1 MENVSLPSISGQF
14 SYGLEIVDPAL
25 GNVISA
31 NVRLYPG
38 KRVLEIKTIKDIQ
51 RNYKQQT
58 YD

>member
-1 MENVSLPSISGQF
+1 MENVSLPSIAGQF

-31 NVRLYPG
+31 NVRYPG

>member
-38 KRVLEIKTIKDIQ
+38 KRVLEIKPIKDIQ

>member
-1 MENVSLPSISGQF
+1 MENVSLPSIAGQF

-38 KRVLEIKTIKDIQ
+38 KRVLEIK
-51 RNYKQQT
+51 NYQEYSKKL
-58 YD
+58 

>member
-1 MENVSLPSISGQF
+1 MENVSLPSIAGQF

-38 KRVLEIKTIKDIQ
+38 KRVLE
-51 RNYKQQT
+51 NYKQQT

>member
-1 MENVSLPSISGQF
+1 MENVSLPSIAGQF